1 MKSITPAYTESLIK
15 FAATERAQK
24 MGFATSQLHGATA
37 AFNMLQ
43 RNGVAYLADEV
54 GMGKTYVAL
63 GTMALMRFQN
73 PSARILVIAPREN
86 IQLKWIKEQKNFCRK
101 NWQHVDNA
109 VKTFGDVPARLPV
122 SCGSIGEFA
131 SRLQEREHAD
141 LFLRATSFSIA
152 ASDPERRKKLRND
165 LLRRVPWIDK
175 RLFSTRDP
183 SRFRD
188 MYGMV
193 LNALVPDIDLLV
205 VDEAHNFRH
214 GFGEKVANR
223 NRVLGMALGH
233 PNIQDADCPWYRPR
247 VKNLLLLSATPFEND
262 YGDLYRQ
269 LNVFGKANAVLTDPE
284 SGQKRKVA
292 QFLDADEETQ
302 RSVAKTFLIRR
313 TQYISIAGEQLSKN
327 QYRRDWR
334 EGGYEHF
341 DNPIEISDAKQ
352 RLIVG
357 LMQKKVT
364 EVLGDERFQNS
375 FQIGM
380 LSSFESFMES
390 IARKNKTKPSGA
402 EVEQEAVFDGDQDAT
417 NREKLGVD
425 THSLSH
431 VVSSYRKRFNAR
443 LPHPKLDATASSLAR
458 VFSTG
463 EKALVFVRRVAT
475 VRELRAKL
483 AEIYDEQLKDRMVKR
498 LPTLASRIKELFAKY
513 ESEKLNERESD
524 PREAVDEEETRLDEL
539 MFGVDEDE
547 GSVDT
552 FFSWFFRG
560 SGPKGVLSGAAFQK
574 NRLSS
579 YSSAYATIFEDN
591 HVSFVLG
598 RPSNV
603 FDELCVKIGLDAHAV
618 ESELRSRGYAYFRNR
633 SKQKT
638 GYPKYYVLEAYQFAA
653 LSLLKGLGDEVGE
666 RARIVLSESY
676 QDSDQVIMDVPR
688 GFPDPQDSVNTST
701 FFTELLR
708 RPLLR
713 EKIWPCLQTENFRE
727 LFRDQETKRILI
739 ATAVR
744 LGVSFIDLYFEA
756 MDVLGS
762 FDLRSEADVQE
773 PEFALAQSFGALLER
788 QMHEPASLNA
798 YYELSEI
805 AKSFD
810 VLIDVNFPR
819 TRDAPLSEL
828 RTLFAQSLQHQDPV
842 GGMSGGVNKRTVAQ
856 FRMPGYPLVLATTDV
871 LQEGE
876 DLHTYC
882 RNVIHYGV
890 TWTPSAMEQRTG
902 RVDRIHSLAQRELD
916 GRETMA
922 NPDELIQVH
931 FPHLCDTVER
941 LQVRTVLERLNRF
954 LQLIHRDVDNPVH
967 AETKIALDHDILRD
981 SAMPPRIREKLE
993 SDFPVQDK
1001 WLAGRLDHAD
1011 GTLRERVLQLAS
1023 QFDSVCDRL
1032 GRQFDCK
1039 KKSAIQK
1046 HVFNGS
1052 VYVNGG
1058 SLSSSSGDAS
1068 QTGGR
1073 QQEFSVTVKG
1083 QFVQGG
1089 SLLRFRGPV
1098 DRIDLSDEKIVELYH
1113 LHQDW
1118 LAASRL
1124 CIQPE
1129 KGGGIVSVEIDR
1141 IFDMKNTQFE
1151 EVASAFEQVVTL
1163 ADVVRAEL
1171 RGERQ
1176 EQQDIDR
1183 VLSTEKDVAKL
1194 ESYMSKMLSKRDES
1208 WRRDGPALLVPVGSY
1223 GRSQRVRMRC
1233 SEADVLLTTMILGA
1247 KDVTKS
1253 AKRWRELS
1261 LLAWKRNTE
1270 CDLVSFQFDRR
1281 NRLVARIT
1289 HPSRFLDYEEFETY
1303 VETLAIESDRFEY
1316 LLTGRDRW

>member
-1 MKSITPAYTESLIK
+1 MKSITPSYTESLIN

-63 GTMALMRFQN
+63 GTMALLRFQN

-86 IQLKWIKEQKNFCRK
+86 IQLKWIKEQQNFCRK
-101 NWQHVDNA
+101 NWQHVDNI

-152 ASDPERRKKLRND
+152 ASDPERRKRLRND

-175 RLFSTRDP
+175 GLFSTRNP

-233 PNIQDADCPWYRPR
+233 PEIQDADCPWYRPR

-284 SGQKRKVA
+284 SGQKHKVVH
-292 QFLDADEETQ
+292 FLDADEGTQ
-302 RSVAKTFLIRR
+302 RRVAKSFLIRR
-313 TQYISIAGEQLSKN
+313 TQYISIAGEELSKN

-390 IARKNKTKPSGA
+390 IARKNKTKPA
-402 EVEQEAVFDGDQDAT
+402 AVEVDQEAVFDGDQDAT
-417 NREKLGVD
+417 NHEKLGVD
-425 THSLSH
+425 TYSLNH

-483 AEIYDEQLKDRMVKR
+483 AEIYDEQLKNRMVKR
-498 LPTLASRIKELFAKY
+498 LPKLAPRIRELFLQY
-513 ESEKLNERESD
+513 ENEKLNERESESQ
-524 PREAVDEEETRLDEL
+524 EALDEEETRLEEL
-539 MFGVDEDE
+539 MIGVEEDE

-591 HVSFVLG
+591 HVSLVLG
-598 RPSNV
+598 RPSNI
-603 FDELCVKIGLDAHAV
+603 FSELCEKTGLDGVTA

-638 GYPKYYVLEAYQFAA
+638 GYPRFYVLEAYQFAA
-653 LSLLKGLGDEVGE
+653 LSLLKEVGDEVGE
-666 RARIVLSESY
+666 RSRIVLSEAY
-676 QDSDQVIMDVPR
+676 HDSEERILDVPR
-688 GFPDPQDSVNTST
+688 GFPDPRDSVNIAT
-701 FFTELLR
+701 FFTELER
-708 RPLLR
+708 RPLLH
-713 EKIWPCLQTENFRE
+713 EKIWPHIQMEDFRE
-727 LFRDQETKRILI
+727 SFRDRETKRVLI
-739 ATAVR
+739 ATAAR
-744 LGVSFIDLYFEA
+744 LGASFIDLYFEA
-756 MDVLGS
+756 MEILGS
-762 FDLRSEADVQE
+762 FDLRSEADVKD
-773 PEFALAQSFGALLER
+773 PELALAKSFGDLLEK
-788 QMHEPASLNA
+788 QMHEPLALNA
-798 YYELSEI
+798 FYELSEI

-810 VLIDVNFPR
+810 VLMDVNFPEAR
-819 TRDAPLSEL
+819 GAPLSEL
-828 RTLFAQSLQHQDPV
+828 PTLFARSLQHQDPI
-842 GGMSGGVNKRTVAQ
+842 GGMSGGVNKRTVKQ

-916 GRETMA
+916 GRETA
-922 NPDELIQVH
+922 AEPDELIQVH

-954 LQLIHRDVDNPVH
+954 LQLIHRDVDNPLH

-981 SAMPPRIREKLE
+981 STMPPRIRKKLE

-1001 WLAGRLDHAD
+1001 WLAGRLHHDE
-1011 GTLRERVLQLAS
+1011 GSLRERALQLAT
-1023 QFDSVCDRL
+1023 QFDSVCERL
-1032 GRQFDCK
+1032 GHNFDCK
-1039 KKSAIQK
+1039 NKSANQK
-1046 HVFNGS
+1046 HVYNGS
-1052 VYVNGG
+1052 VFVNGG
-1058 SLSSSSGDAS
+1058 ILSSSMGDVS

-1073 QQEFSVTVKG
+1073 QQEFSVTLKG

-1089 SLLRFRGPV
+1089 SLLRFKGPV
-1098 DRIDLSDEKIVELYH
+1098 DRIDLSDERIDELYH

-1124 CIQPE
+1124 CIKPE
-1129 KGGGIVSVEIDR
+1129 KGGGLVSVEIDR
-1141 IFDMKNTQFE
+1141 IFDMKNTQFK

-1163 ADVVRAEL
+1163 ADVGRAEL

-1176 EQQDIDR
+1176 GQRDIDR
-1183 VLSTEKDVAKL
+1183 VPSTEKDVAKL
-1194 ESYMSKMLSKRDES
+1194 ENYMSRILLERDES
-1208 WRRDGPALLVPVGSY
+1208 WRRDGPALLVPVGSH
-1223 GRSQRVRMRC
+1223 GRSQRLRMRC
-1233 SEADVLLTTMILGA
+1233 SEADVLLTTTILGA

-1253 AKRWRELS
+1253 AKRWRELA

-1270 CDLVSFQFDRR
+1270 CDFVSFQFDRR
-1281 NRLVARIT
+1281 NRLVGRIT